1 MINPQHYKAVW
12 QVESVQSVKVV
23 TLADNLVYY
32 SRLLGQFGFS
42 AFIEIVD
49 YNKDIHHIVFDTGSN
64 KQGLLHNIKTLKIN
78 LSSLEFIVLS
88 HGHYDHTS
96 ATVELIKKSQ
106 RQVKVL
112 VHPYAFLPKFRI
124 RKKRRE
130 YHGIPK
136 GERETDI
143 QEAGGHVIKA
153 TKPTEIIPG
162 VITSGEIKRTN
173 PFEKI
178 TWKAM
183 TIIEGKQ
190 VQDKVLEDQALFI
203 NIRKHG
209 LLIIVGCAHAG
220 IVNTLDHALAVTG
233 VKKLYGFIGG
243 THLIRP
249 KEQRLNETID
259 RLKEYDMKLMAPS
272 HCTGYKSMTVL
283 NQTFPNEFVLN
294 YAGRTID
301 TSKKLKDKIF

>member
-1 MINPQHYKAVW
+1 M
-12 QVESVQSVKVV
+12 ESVKSVKVV

-42 AFIEIVD
+42 AFIEVID
-49 YNKDIHHIVFDTGSN
+49 KDGAVCHIIFDTSSN
-64 KQGLLHNIKTLKIN
+64 KRGLLHNIKALKTS

-96 ATVELIKKSQ
+96 ATVELIRKSQ
-106 RQVKVL
+106 RKVKVL

-124 RKKRRE
+124 KRKRRE

-136 GERETDI
+136 GEREIDI
-143 QEAGGHVIKA
+143 EKAGGQIIEV
-153 TKPTEIIPG
+153 TEPTEIVPG
-162 VITSGEIKRTN
+162 VVTSGEIKRSN
-173 PFEKI
+173 PFEKV
-178 TWKAM
+178 TWKAK

-190 VQDKVLEDQALFI
+190 VQEKVLEDQALFI

-209 LLIIVGCAHAG
+209 LLAVVGCAHAG
-220 IVNTLDHALAVTG
+220 IINTLDHALAVTG

-243 THLIRP
+243 THLIQP
-249 KEQRLNETID
+249 KEHRLNETIK
-259 RLKEYDMKLMAPS
+259 RLKEYDLELMAPS

-283 NQTFPNEFVLN
+283 NQTFPDEFVLN

>member
-1 MINPQHYKAVW
+1 M
-12 QVESVQSVKVV
+12 ESVRSVKVV

-42 AFIEIVD
+42 AFIEVID
-49 YNKDIHHIVFDTGSN
+49 QKRGIHHIVFDTGSN
-64 KQGLLHNIKTLKIN
+64 KQGLLHNIKALKTDP
-78 LSSLEFIVLS
+78 SSVEFIVLS

-96 ATVELIKKSQ
+96 ATVELIKKSR

-124 RKKRRE
+124 KKKCRE

-136 GERETDI
+136 RERETDI
-143 QEAGGHVIKA
+143 QEAGGQIIKA

-178 TWKAM
+178 TWKAK
-183 TIIEGKQ
+183 TVIEGKQ

-209 LLIIVGCAHAG
+209 LLVIVGCAHAG

-249 KEQRLNETID
+249 KEHRLNETIK
-259 RLKEYDMKLMAPS
+259 RLKDYDLKLMAPS
-272 HCTGYKSMTVL
+272 HCTGYKSMAVL
-283 NQTFPNEFVLN
+283 NQTFPEAFVLN

-301 TSKKLKDKIF
+301 TSRKLKDRIF